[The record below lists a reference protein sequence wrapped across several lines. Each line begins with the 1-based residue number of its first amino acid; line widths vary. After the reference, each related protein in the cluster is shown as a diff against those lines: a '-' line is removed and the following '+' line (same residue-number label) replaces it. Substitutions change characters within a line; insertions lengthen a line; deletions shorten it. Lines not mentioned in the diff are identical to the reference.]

1 MTAARTTPA
10 TTLAR
15 PTGFVHDLITVAGR
29 AIRDLRRDPEAVIPP
44 LIIATFFYA
53 INVGSLQKVIE
64 RGSVNFDYK
73 AFQLPTAI
81 IFAVTGVSR
90 ATSLVVDIQSGF
102 FDRLLV
108 TPVRRLVLLLGFMV
122 ADLVL
127 VMALTTPVIIAGLVV
142 GVRFQTGVLG
152 MLAFVLIAAFWA
164 VSYSGIIYAI
174 ALKTGSPTAVGQ
186 SFLLFFPF
194 AFLTTGTVPRSAMT
208 GWLASVVPYN
218 PLTYLLDGFRSL
230 ITEGWVTSKL
240 LPALLAISV
249 VGVVSISM
257 ALLALRGRVSRS

>member
-1 MTAARTTPA
+1 MTEHRAGSA

-15 PTGFVHDLITVAGR
+15 STGFMHDLATIAVR
-29 AIRDLRRDPEAVIPP
+29 ALRDLRRDPEAVIPP

-53 INVGSLQKVIE
+53 INVGALQKAFE
-64 RGSVNFDYK
+64 TSGSNFDYK
-73 AFQLPTAI
+73 AFQLPTAV
-81 IFAVTGVSR
+81 IFAITGTSR

-108 TPVRRLVLLLGFMV
+108 TPVRRLVLLLGFMA
-122 ADLVL
+122 ADLIL

-142 GVRFQTGVLG
+142 GVRFQTGVVG
-152 MLAFVLIAAFWA
+152 MVAFVFLAAFWA

-208 GWLASVVPYN
+208 SWLAAVVPFN
-218 PLTYLLDGFRSL
+218 PLTYLLDGFRTL
-230 ITEGWVTSKL
+230 ITEGWRADKL
-240 LPALLAISV
+240 LPALLAIS
-249 VGVVSISM
+249 GVCVFSVSL